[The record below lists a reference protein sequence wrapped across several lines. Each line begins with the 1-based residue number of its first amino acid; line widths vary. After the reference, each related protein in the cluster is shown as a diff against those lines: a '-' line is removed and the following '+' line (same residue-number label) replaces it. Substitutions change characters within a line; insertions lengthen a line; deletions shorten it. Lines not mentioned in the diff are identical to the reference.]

1 MTLIEMSDGAAT
13 VIKVRADKVELMES
27 KGWSVVGEPSDP
39 EPAPP
44 VDDDAPVALEEE

>member
-27 KGWSVVGEPSDP
+27 KGWSVVGEPVEP
-39 EPAPP
+39 PAPP
-44 VDDDAPVALEEE
+44 VDDDAPVALED